1 MTTVAR
7 LLSQGESILSGKRI
21 PEARKDARLILQ
33 HVLDLDHAAMIS
45 SSADPVDISAA
56 ARFHGLIARRARGE
70 PVSRIIGRREFHG
83 FDFIITPAVLDPRP
97 ETELLVDRVL
107 ADVADP
113 DAAIRFADIGT
124 GSGAIAITL
133 LRNLPN
139 ASGIAADISRD
150 ALEVAS
156 LNAVEHGVAS
166 RLELLHSD
174 LFSDL
179 RGNFDVVISNPPYVR
194 RDEIPLLEKEVRLND
209 PLDALDGGPD
219 GLDAYRGILDG
230 ALRHLQ
236 PHGTLYLELGAGQLD
251 AVSAMARRVGWAV
264 SGSWKDLSGIDRVL
278 ALRKEADLSV
288 ADAGGRA
295 HTLN

>member
-7 LLSQGESILSGKRI
+7 LLSQGETILAGKRVQ
-21 PEARKDARLILQ
+21 EARKDARLILQ
-33 HVLDLDHAAMIS
+33 HVLGLDHAAMIS
-45 SSADPVDISAA
+45 ASADPVGIPAA
-56 ARFHGLIARRARGE
+56 ARFHGLIARRAGGE

-83 FDFIITPAVLDPRP
+83 LDFVITPAVLDPRP

-107 ADVADP
+107 ADIVDRN
-113 DAAIRFADIGT
+113 AAIRFADIGT

-139 ASGIAADISRD
+139 AGGIAADISKD
-150 ALEVAS
+150 ALEIAS

-174 LFSDL
+174 LFSGL
-179 RGNFDVVISNPPYVR
+179 RGQFDLVISNPPYIR
-194 RDEIPLLEKEVRLND
+194 RDEIQLLDREVRLND
-209 PLDALDGGPD
+209 PVTALDGGPD

-230 ALRHLQ
+230 ALRHLL
-236 PHGTLYLELGAGQLD
+236 PHGTLYLELGSGQLD
-251 AVSAMARRVGWAV
+251 AVSTLARRCGWAV
-264 SGSWKDLSGIDRVL
+264 SGSWKDLSGIDRVV

>member
-1 MTTVAR
+1 
-7 LLSQGESILSGKRI
+7 
-21 PEARKDARLILQ
+21 
-33 HVLDLDHAAMIS
+33 
-45 SSADPVDISAA
+45 VDIAAA

-70 PVSRIIGRREFHG
+70 PVSRIIGRREFRG
-83 FDFIITPAVLDPRP
+83 LDFIISPAVLDPRP

-107 ADVADP
+107 ADVVDP
-113 DAAIRFADIGT
+113 GAAIRFVDIGT

-150 ALEVAS
+150 ALEIAS
-156 LNAVEHGVAS
+156 LNAVEHGVAD

-174 LFSDL
+174 LFSGL
-179 RGNFDVVISNPPYVR
+179 GGKFDVVISNPPYIR
-194 RDEIPLLEKEVRLND
+194 RDDIPLLEKEVRLND
-209 PLDALDGGPD
+209 PLAALDGGPD

-230 ALRHLQ
+230 ALGYLL

-251 AVSAMARRVGWAV
+251 PVSALARRCGWAI
-264 SGSWKDLSGIDRVL
+264 SGSWKDLSGIDRIL
-278 ALRKEADLSV
+278 ALRKEADLQI
-288 ADAGGRA
+288 ADAAGPA